1 MNLTEQGR
9 CGKGFLEKPGQL
21 DVRAPARIR
30 RENDWNRGEV
40 HMPLH
45 FADKRDAVHRR
56 HCAVGHEYVR
66 ADFQREPKCVATIGR
81 RSNEMAFRCE
91 K

>member
-1 MNLTEQGR
+1 
-9 CGKGFLEKPGQL
+9 
-21 DVRAPARIR
+21 
-30 RENDWNRGEV
+30 
-40 HMPLH
+40 MPLH
-45 FADKRDAVHRR
+45 FADNRDAVHRR

-81 RSNEMAFRCE
+81 RSNEMAFRCD